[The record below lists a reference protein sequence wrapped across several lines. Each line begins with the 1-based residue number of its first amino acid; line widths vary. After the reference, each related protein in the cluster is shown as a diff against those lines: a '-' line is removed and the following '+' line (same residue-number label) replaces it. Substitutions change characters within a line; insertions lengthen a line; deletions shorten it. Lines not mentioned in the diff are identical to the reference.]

1 MADSNYLMFN
11 VVRFKSSL
19 QDGIRIAWIF
29 SEKPQTNFSV
39 STWFLAVMFVFLRA
53 LGSFGVARIRGEL
66 ISEVTRVENIIICSK
81 IVFFF
86 FFTVYCS
93 LSNLSGTGSRAQNK
107 DTGNVWFLGAFLKQ

>member
-81 IVFFF
+81 
-86 FFTVYCS
+86 
-93 LSNLSGTGSRAQNK
+93 
-107 DTGNVWFLGAFLKQ
+107 